1 MTDCRTIVDNQDL
14 DGHDSNPGARFF
26 YPFPNKTIQFCTLL
40 SLGVRLTE
48 DHVPL
53 ALQIAVAVQR

>member
-1 MTDCRTIVDNQDL
+1 L
-14 DGHDSNPGARFF
+14 DGHGSNPGARFF
-26 YPFPNKTIQFCTLL
+26 YPFPYKTIQFCTLL